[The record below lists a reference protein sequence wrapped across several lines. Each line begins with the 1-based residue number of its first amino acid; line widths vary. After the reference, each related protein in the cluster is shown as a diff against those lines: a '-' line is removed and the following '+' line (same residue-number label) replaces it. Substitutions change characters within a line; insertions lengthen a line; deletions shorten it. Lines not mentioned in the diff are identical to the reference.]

1 MSGMPY
7 LWPSLLQRKD
17 PMVEQNKRRSS
28 GRTTAQEN
36 TAEVSL
42 SVLEP
47 AGGPNDKMSDMER
60 TVIRF
65 RSPGFAGLSLNWTR
79 ENNNVLA
86 RARALA
92 QQWLDQNYGD
102 VLRMMNEIFDI
113 VREKQTDAVG
123 EILLDANGFP
133 IWKTNKYG
141 RPIEDWGKLTRAQRD
156 TYLFSIVTNLF
167 MWRQR
172 AADAWL
178 EAMAAKAQWDEAY
191 SGHFE
196 SLVSGTIEDREA
208 HGKVQA
214 QEERMFAI
222 LLEYRR
228 RLADALIKDM
238 DQMARTL
245 MDSLRTS

>member
-1 MSGMPY
+1 
-7 LWPSLLQRKD
+7 
-17 PMVEQNKRRSS
+17 MVEQNKRRSS
-28 GRTTAQEN
+28 GKTTAQEN
-36 TAEVSL
+36 TAEVAL
-42 SVLEP
+42 GVLEP
-47 AGGPNDKMSDMER
+47 AGGPHDKTADMER

-79 ENNNVLA
+79 ENNSVLA
-86 RARALA
+86 RARGLA

-102 VLRMMNEIFDI
+102 VIRMVNEIYDT
-113 VREKQTDAVG
+113 VREKVTDPATG
-123 EILLDANGFP
+123 EVVLDAHGFAV
-133 IWKTNKYG
+133 WRTNKYG
-141 RPIEDWGKLTRAQRD
+141 RPIEDWSKLTKAKRD
-156 TYLFSIVTNLF
+156 DYLFSIVTNLYT
-167 MWRQR
+167 WRQR

-208 HGKVQA
+208 RGKIES

-228 RLADALIKDM
+228 RLAEALIKDM
-238 DQMARTL
+238 DQLARILAETL
-245 MDSLRTS
+245 RSG

>member
-1 MSGMPY
+1 
-7 LWPSLLQRKD
+7 
-17 PMVEQNKRRSS
+17 MVEQRKVRSS
-28 GRTTAQEN
+28 GKTTAQEN
-36 TAEVSL
+36 TAEVAQG
-42 SVLEP
+42 VLEP
-47 AGGPNDKMSDMER
+47 IGGPNDHSSDMER

-86 RARALA
+86 RARGLA

-102 VLRMMNEIFDI
+102 VIRMMNEIFDI
-113 VREKQTDAVG
+113 VREKQTDPATG
-123 EILLDANGFP
+123 EILVDNNGFA

-156 TYLFSIVTNLF
+156 TFLFSIVTNLYT
-167 MWRQR
+167 WRQR

-178 EAMAAKAQWDEAY
+178 EAMAAKAQWDESYA
-191 SGHFE
+191 GHFE
-196 SLVSGTIEDREA
+196 ELVSGTIEDREA
-208 HGKVQA
+208 HGKVSS

-238 DQMARTL
+238 DQLARTL
-245 MDSLRTS
+245 ENSLRNN

>member
-1 MSGMPY
+1 M
-7 LWPSLLQRKD
+7 
-17 PMVEQNKRRSS
+17 
-28 GRTTAQEN
+28 AQG
-36 TAEVSL
+36 
-42 SVLEP
+42 VLEP
-47 AGGPNDKMSDMER
+47 IGGVNDHSSDMER

-86 RARALA
+86 RARSLA

-102 VLRMMNEIFDI
+102 VIRMMNEIFDI
-113 VREKQTDAVG
+113 VREKQTDPATG
-123 EILLDANGFP
+123 EILLDSHGFA

-141 RPIEDWGKLTRAQRD
+141 RAIEDWGKLTKAQRD
-156 TYLFSIVTNLF
+156 TFLFSIVTNLYT
-167 MWRQR
+167 WRQR

-191 SGHFE
+191 SGKFE
-196 SLVSGTIEDREA
+196 ELVAGTIEDREA
-208 HGKVQA
+208 HGKVES

-238 DQMARTL
+238 DQLARTL
-245 MDSLRTS
+245 MDSLRN

>member
-1 MSGMPY
+1 V
-7 LWPSLLQRKD
+7 
-17 PMVEQNKRRSS
+17 VEQNKRRSS
-28 GRTTAQEN
+28 GKTTGQEN

-47 AGGPNDKMSDMER
+47 IGGPNDKTADMER

-65 RSPGFAGLSLNWTR
+65 RSPGFSGLSLNWTR
-79 ENNNVLA
+79 ENNSVLA

-102 VLRMMNEIFDI
+102 VLRMMNEIYDL
-113 VREKQTDAVG
+113 VREKQTDEVG
-123 EILLDANGFP
+123 EILLDLNGFP

-141 RPIEDWGKLTRAQRD
+141 RPIEDWGKLTKAKRD
-156 TYLFSIVTNLF
+156 DYLFSIVTNLF

-191 SGHFE
+191 SGKFE
-196 SLVSGTIEDREA
+196 ELVAGTIEDREA
-208 HGKVQA
+208 HGKVES

-228 RLADALIKDM
+228 RLADALIRDM
-238 DQMARTL
+238 DQLARTL
-245 MDSLRTS
+245 SETLRNS

>member
-1 MSGMPY
+1 
-7 LWPSLLQRKD
+7 
-17 PMVEQNKRRSS
+17 MVEQNKRRSS
-28 GRTTAQEN
+28 GRTTGQES
-36 TAEVSL
+36 TAEVAQG
-42 SVLEP
+42 VLEP
-47 AGGPNDKMSDMER
+47 IGGPNDKMADMER

-65 RSPGFAGLSLNWTR
+65 RSPGFSGLSLNWTR

-86 RARALA
+86 RARGLA

-102 VLRMMNEIFDI
+102 VLRLMNEILDI
-113 VREKQTDAVG
+113 VREKQTDAQG
-123 EILLDANGFP
+123 EVLLDNNGFA

-141 RPIEDWGKLTRAQRD
+141 RPIEDWGKLTKSQRD
-156 TYLFSIVTNLF
+156 TFLFSIVTNLF

-178 EAMAAKAQWDEAY
+178 EAMAAKAQWDEAF
-191 SGHFE
+191 SGKFE
-196 SLVSGTIEDREA
+196 ELVSGTIEDREA
-208 HGKVQA
+208 HGKVES

-238 DQMARTL
+238 DQLVRTL
-245 MDSLRTS
+245 ENSLRNS

>member
-1 MSGMPY
+1 
-7 LWPSLLQRKD
+7 
-17 PMVEQNKRRSS
+17 MVEQNKRRSS
-28 GRTTAQEN
+28 GKTTAQEN
-36 TAEVSL
+36 TAEVGL
-42 SVLEP
+42 GVLEP
-47 AGGPNDKMSDMER
+47 AGGPTDKMSDMER

-65 RSPGFAGLSLNWTR
+65 RSPGFSGLSLNWTR
-79 ENNNVLA
+79 ENNHVLA

-102 VLRMMNEIFDI
+102 VIRMMNEIFDI
-113 VREKQTDAVG
+113 VREKQVDQVTG
-123 EILLDANGFP
+123 EVLKDANGFD

-141 RPIEDWGKLTRAQRD
+141 RPIEDWSKLTKAKRD
-156 TYLFSIVTNLF
+156 DFLFSIVTNLF
-167 MWRQR
+167 QWRQR

-191 SGHFE
+191 SGKFE
-196 SLVSGTIEDREA
+196 ELVAGTIEDREA
-208 HGKVQA
+208 HGKVES

-228 RLADALIKDM
+228 RLADALIRDM
-238 DQMARTL
+238 DQLARTL

>member
-1 MSGMPY
+1 
-7 LWPSLLQRKD
+7 
-17 PMVEQNKRRSS
+17 MVEQNKRRSS
-28 GRTTAQEN
+28 GKTTAQEN
-36 TAEVSL
+36 TAEVAQG
-42 SVLEP
+42 VLEP
-47 AGGPNDKMSDMER
+47 AGGPNDKAADMER

-65 RSPGFAGLSLNWTR
+65 RSPGFSGLSLNWTR

-102 VLRMMNEIFDI
+102 VLRLMNEIYDI
-113 VREKQTDAVG
+113 VREKQTDAQG
-123 EILLDANGFP
+123 EVLLDTNGFA

-141 RPIEDWGKLTRAQRD
+141 RPIEDWGKLTKSKRD
-156 TYLFSIVTNLF
+156 DFLFSIVTNLF

-191 SGHFE
+191 AGHFE
-196 SLVSGTIEDREA
+196 ALVSGTIEDREA

-228 RLADALIKDM
+228 RMADALIKDM
-238 DQMARTL
+238 DQLAKTL
-245 MDSLRTS
+245 ADTLRNS

>member
-1 MSGMPY
+1 
-7 LWPSLLQRKD
+7 
-17 PMVEQNKRRSS
+17 MVEQRKIRSS
-28 GRTTAQEN
+28 GKTTAQEN
-36 TAEVSL
+36 TAEASL

-47 AGGPNDKMSDMER
+47 AGSPTDKMSDMER

-79 ENNNVLA
+79 ENNTVLA

-102 VLRMMNEIFDI
+102 VIRLMNELFDI
-113 VREKQTDAVG
+113 VREKQTDPATG
-123 EILLDANGFP
+123 EVIVDAHGFA

-141 RPIEDWGKLTRAQRD
+141 RPIEDWGKLTKAQRD
-156 TYLFSIVTNLF
+156 TFLLSIVTNLYQ
-167 MWRQR
+167 WRQR

-191 SGHFE
+191 SGKFDE
-196 SLVSGTIEDREA
+196 LVSGTIEDREA
-208 HGKVQA
+208 HGKVES

-238 DQMARTL
+238 DQLVRTL
-245 MDSLRTS
+245 ENSLRNS

>member
-1 MSGMPY
+1 
-7 LWPSLLQRKD
+7 
-17 PMVEQNKRRSS
+17 MVEQNKRRSS
-28 GRTTAQEN
+28 GKTTGQEA
-36 TAEVSL
+36 TAEMAL
-42 SVLEP
+42 GVLEP

-79 ENNNVLA
+79 ENNTVLA

-92 QQWLDQNYGD
+92 QQWLDQQYGD
-102 VLRMMNEIFDI
+102 VIRMMNEIFDI
-113 VREKQTDAVG
+113 VREKEVAKDTG
-123 EILLDANGFP
+123 EILLDSNGFA

-141 RPIEDWGKLTRAQRD
+141 RPIEDWGKLTKAQRD
-156 TYLFSIVTNLF
+156 TFLFSIVTNLYT
-167 MWRQR
+167 WRQR
-172 AADAWL
+172 AQDAWL
-178 EAMAAKAQWDEAY
+178 EAMAAKAQWDESFA
-191 SGHFE
+191 GHFE

-208 HGKVQA
+208 HGKVNS

-238 DQMARTL
+238 DQLARTL
-245 MDSLRTS
+245 MDSLRA